1 MKRIAGFILIVLF
14 VAGSVSVASSK
25 SKIWDL
31 IFDDKG
37 TTEGSGAGTAQG
49 GTGGAARYT
58 VEIKMADGETF
69 RIATTE
75 SDYSDVVFGD
85 NMKLEQPDGTYYINT
100 GQVQYIR
107 VLPR

>member
-1 MKRIAGFILIVLF
+1 MKRIAGIVIIVVLL
-14 VAGSVSVASSK
+14 AGSAAAAASK

-31 IFDDKG
+31 IFEDET
-37 TTEGSGAGTAQG
+37 TTEDAGTGRAPAG
-49 GTGGAARYT
+49 GQYT
-58 VEIKMADGETF
+58 VEIKMATGETF

-75 SDYSDVVFGD
+75 GDYSDVVFGD

-107 VLPR
+107 VVSR